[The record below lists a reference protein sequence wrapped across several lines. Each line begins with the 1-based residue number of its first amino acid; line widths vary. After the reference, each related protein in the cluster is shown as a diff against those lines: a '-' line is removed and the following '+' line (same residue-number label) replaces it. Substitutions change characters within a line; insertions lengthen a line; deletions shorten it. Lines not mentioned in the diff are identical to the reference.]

1 MGTRKRK
8 AIILTLGL
16 VLAAACSEALAPER
30 VLRFAGHVEG
40 LTQAMLPAQV
50 TAAAHADDDC
60 AAGRVLAT
68 ATTRTDASGDYAFEL
83 RIPTSLTACVLV
95 AIETEIDGVVLGDT
109 IRVSTVRPPFYE
121 GSDSVIHLPK
131 STIRIVIKRP

>member
-8 AIILTLGL
+8 TIVLTLGL
-16 VLAAACSEALAPER
+16 GLAAACSEALAPER
-30 VLRFAGHVEG
+30 VLRFIGHVEG

-60 AAGRVLAT
+60 AAGWVLAT
-68 ATTRTDASGDYAFEL
+68 ATTQTDASGNYAFEL
-83 RIPTSLTACVLV
+83 RIPTSVTACVLV
-95 AIETEIDGVVLGDT
+95 GIEAEVDGLVMGDT
-109 IRVSTVRPPFYE
+109 IMVGTVRPPIHE
-121 GSDSVIHLPK
+121 SGDSVIHLPK

>member
-8 AIILTLGL
+8 GIVLTLGL

-30 VLRFAGHVEG
+30 VLRFIGHVEG

-60 AAGRVLAT
+60 EAGRVLAA
-68 ATTRTDASGDYAFEL
+68 ATTQTDASGDYAFEF
-83 RIPTSLTACVLV
+83 RMSTSVTVCVLV
-95 AIETEIDGVVLGDT
+95 GIETEVDGVVMGDT
-109 IRVSTVRPPFYE
+109 IMVGTVRPPIRE
-121 GSDSVIHLPK
+121 SGDSVIHIPG
-131 STIRIVIKRP
+131 STIRILIKRP